1 MRGTRTLKIQKI
13 FLLLFVGLFIVFI
26 YTFLHESGHALV
38 GLLSGGR
45 ITSFSVNFINLSAH
59 VTVDGNLTP
68 AQTIVMN
75 LAGIFLPLLVW
86 LVFILA
92 VPKKANFALELVK
105 FLGSIGF
112 LGSLLPWIIFP
123 LLFLAGKAPGD
134 DSTSFLRN
142 SGVHPL
148 WVSMAALL
156 IFIGVWTLFRLKSN
170 GPITLFRQTDQE
182 SIAPG
187 ARKTIVILNGIFVL
201 CGLLAFGFNGFKL
214 SASRPAPV
222 KPPQGYIL
230 VKTIDLSG
238 VEYSG
243 EAVHAFNLDKPK
255 KVGIYL
261 FVQEIDYDYFE
272 VKLTGPNQYSFTI
285 IRLEGSDRKT
295 PHKVY
300 TASMEENLQLG
311 QYRLLLTNRRSS
323 GLLFIYTRGNA

>member
-1 MRGTRTLKIQKI
+1 MTGTRTLQIQKV
-13 FLLLFVGLFIVFI
+13 FLLVFVVLFVVFI

-75 LAGIFLPLLVW
+75 LAGVSLPLLVW

-92 VPKKANFALELVK
+92 VPKKANFALELIKV
-105 FLGSIGF
+105 FGSIGF
-112 LGSLLPWIIFP
+112 LNSLLPWIIFP

-148 WVSMAALL
+148 WVSITAFL
-156 IFIGVWTLFRLKSN
+156 IYLGGWVLFRAKIDRLCN
-170 GPITLFRQTDQE
+170 EVALFRKTDQE
-182 SIAPG
+182 LITPDV
-187 ARKTIVILNGIFVL
+187 RKTTVTLTGLFVL

-214 SASRPAPV
+214 SASRPTPV

-230 VKTIDLSG
+230 VKTIDLTG

-243 EAVHAFNLDKPK
+243 EAVYTFKLDNSKR
-255 KVGIYL
+255 VGIYL
-261 FVQEIDYDYFE
+261 LVQDIDYDYFE
-272 VKLTGPNQYSFTI
+272 VKLTGPNQYSFMI
-285 IRLEGSDRKT
+285 
-295 PHKVY
+295 
-300 TASMEENLQLG
+300 
-311 QYRLLLTNRRSS
+311 LLMPLTQHR
-323 GLLFIYTRGNA
+323 